1 LQNCW
6 TSPPTTDDDILIHRT
21 APPSIRTSSKSAS
34 STAQTPVVDLTQ
46 GSSSDIDLGDDVHQC
61 HGKISSSEKMTLN
74 SPVRSSAVQHY
85 IDLNADDPFD
95 EDDEG
100 APYTGPE
107 REEELM
113 AALWSMMQSPPIGPI
128 TRSDLE
134 WTPVLFQDKGTYK
147 VHDVAVVQWS
157 RLEDFR
163 TGEASNPTFP
173 CKFLKDVRRVRKAG
187 SLAVPR
193 ANSVS
198 RVERYVIRIPHI
210 VKVFPHCQ
218 YICFF

>member
-1 LQNCW
+1 M
-6 TSPPTTDDDILIHRT
+6 I
-21 APPSIRTSSKSAS
+21 
-34 STAQTPVVDLTQ
+34 
-46 GSSSDIDLGDDVHQC
+46 
-61 HGKISSSEKMTLN
+61 EN
-74 SPVRSSAVQHY
+74 SPIRSSAVPHC
-85 IDLNADDPFD
+85 IDLNVDDPFD

-113 AALWSMMQSPPIGPI
+113 AALRSMMQSLPLGPI
-128 TRSDLE
+128 MCSDLE
-134 WTPVLFQDKGTYK
+134 WTPVLFQGKGTYK
-147 VHDVAVVQWS
+147 VHDIAVIQWS
-157 RLEDFR
+157 LLEDFR